1 MRVARLAIVVSLMV
15 PALAAADNVVIGGGT
30 DEPFSS
36 EAEVRRVAAGFE
48 LVGAFPRFAET
59 VSGTMPMVGTPEQ
72 NKPIVEVDVPVAVRL
87 LPWLRAVGRV
97 GVADFT
103 LAWNDTCPP
112 LAPCMHTV
120 DQYAIMLGAGAQA
133 FYRRGG
139 WEAYVDLTFRAPIP
153 IGSAN
158 SSFFMSSGT
167 YAGSIDGG
175 ESLALGVGVA
185 RRVDATRFFVG
196 VGYMRTIVAFDA
208 SELGLS
214 ESGGGLYLSGGIS
227 QW

>member
-1 MRVARLAIVVSLMV
+1 MRLAIVLCLLV
-15 PALAAADNVVIGGGT
+15 PAVAAADNVVIGGST
-30 DEPFSS
+30 DEPFAT
-36 EAEVRRVAAGFE
+36 ETQVRRVAAGFE
-48 LVGAFPRFAET
+48 LVGAFPQLATAMTGAPQSF
-59 VSGTMPMVGTPEQ
+59 GTPEQ
-72 NKPIVEVDVPVAVRL
+72 HKAIVEVDAPVAVRV

-97 GVADFT
+97 GVADFS
-103 LAWNDTCPP
+103 LAWNDTCPVET
-112 LAPCMHTV
+112 PCMHTI

-139 WEAYVDLTFRAPIP
+139 WEGYVDVTFRAPIP
-153 IGSAN
+153 IGNSQ

-167 YAGSIDGG
+167 YDGSVGGG
-175 ESLALGVGVA
+175 ESIALGVGVA

-196 VGYMRTIVAFDA
+196 VGYMRTVVAFDA

-214 ESGGGLYLSGGIS
+214 ETGGGVYLSGGIS